1 MQEYVQ
7 EYAILGRNPKVV
19 KKKSKSNNPEQTTK
33 NKTKTEFSGELS
45 AVDQVKIN
53 NSKKGQPQRS
63 KQG

>member
-7 EYAILGRNPKVV
+7 EYAILGRKPKMV
-19 KKKSKSNNPEQTTK
+19 KKKSKSNNPEQKTK
-33 NKTKTEFSGELS
+33 NKTITEFSGELS
-45 AVDQVKIN
+45 AVDQVKMN

>member
-1 MQEYVQ
+1 M
-7 EYAILGRNPKVV
+7 V

-33 NKTKTEFSGELS
+33 NKTNTEFSGELS

-53 NSKKGQPQRS
+53 NAKKGQPQRS

>member
-7 EYAILGRNPKVV
+7 EYTLLGRKPQVV

-33 NKTKTEFSGELS
+33 NKTNTEFAGELS

>member
-7 EYAILGRNPKVV
+7 EYAILGRKPIVV

-33 NKTKTEFSGELS
+33 NKTNTEFSNDLS

-53 NSKKGQPQRS
+53 NAKKGQPQRS
-63 KQG
+63 QQG

>member
-7 EYAILGRNPKVV
+7 EYAILGRKPKMV
-19 KKKSKSNNPEQTTK
+19 KKKSKSSNPEQTTK

-45 AVDQVKIN
+45 AVDQVKMN
-53 NSKKGQPQRS
+53 NAKKGQPQRS

>member
-7 EYAILGRNPKVV
+7 EYAILGRKPKMV
-19 KKKSKSNNPEQTTK
+19 KKKSKNNNPEQKTK
-33 NKTKTEFSGELS
+33 NKTNTEFSGELS
-45 AVDQVKIN
+45 AVDQVKMN